1 MFTGFKLNIDES
13 RFKAQFI
20 ESEKPM
26 EYYEKIGEKY
36 LNEQKKII
44 SDDLDKYIVDGII
57 NGTSLEEDWFPMIK
71 ADIFISHSHQDEK
84 LVLALAGWIYDKF
97 KVKCFIDSCVWGYI
111 NDLLEKLND
120 EYSNKREDEK
130 NGGVLYSHSKCNIV
144 ASHVNMML
152 NIALQKMIDNTEAI
166 ILINTT
172 NSIKIDVKNGSLQN
186 YSTYSP
192 WIYSEIICS
201 EIVRKKELSEY
212 RPMEKLEELKELY
225 HFSNKELKI
234 KYDISVNHLNDLDCN
249 DLIEWEKGW
258 KKYKNINKY
267 PLDQLYK
274 ITNPTEFDKIIKIEM
289 AKITE

>member
-1 MFTGFKLNIDES
+1 
-13 RFKAQFI
+13 
-20 ESEKPM
+20 
-26 EYYEKIGEKY
+26 
-36 LNEQKKII
+36 
-44 SDDLDKYIVDGII
+44 
-57 NGTSLEEDWFPMIK
+57 MIK

-212 RPMEKLEELKELY
+212 RPMEKLEELY
-225 HFSNKELKI
+225 HFYDKKLKI

-274 ITNPTEFDKIIKIEM
+274 ITNPTEFDKIIRLC
-289 AKITE
+289 

>member
-212 RPMEKLEELKELY
+212 RPMEKLEELY
-225 HFSNKELKI
+225 HFYDKKLKI

-289 AKITE
+289 AKIIE

>member
-26 EYYEKIGEKY
+26 EYYEKIGKKY

-57 NGTSLEEDWFPMIK
+57 NGTSLEEEWFPMIK

-111 NDLLEKLND
+111 NNLLEKLND

-130 NGGVLYSHSKCNIV
+130 NGGVLYNHEKCNIV
-144 ASHVNMML
+144 SGHVNMML
-152 NIALQKMIDNTEAI
+152 SIALQRMIDKTEAI
-166 ILINTT
+166 ILINTP
-172 NSIKIDVKNGSLQN
+172 NSIKIDNADLKQ
-186 YSTYSP
+186 YSTFSP
-192 WIYSEIICS
+192 WIYSEIVCS
-201 EIVRKKELSEY
+201 EIVRKKRLSKY
-212 RPMEKLEELKELY
+212 RPIKKVGLKESY
-225 HFSNKELKI
+225 NMNKELKI
-234 KYDISVNHLNDLDCN
+234 KYDISVNHLNDLSCD
-249 DLIEWEKGW
+249 DLIKWEKEW
-258 KKYKNINKY
+258 KNYKKISEY
-267 PLDQLYK
+267 PLDELYK
-274 ITNPTEFDKIIKIEM
+274 ITNLIKFN
-289 AKITE
+289 